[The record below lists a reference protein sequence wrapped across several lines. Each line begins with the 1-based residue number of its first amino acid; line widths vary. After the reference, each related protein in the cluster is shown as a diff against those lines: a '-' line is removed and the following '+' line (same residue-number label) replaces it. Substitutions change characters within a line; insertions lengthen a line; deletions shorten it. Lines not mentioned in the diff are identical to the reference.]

1 MSTNKTK
8 PTTRSVELFLDDL
21 IPEQRKKDSWTLYR
35 LMEKI
40 TGSQGVLWGT
50 SIIGFGDYH
59 YKYASGREGD
69 WFLTGFSP
77 RKNALTLYLMCDIS
91 HESIDFS
98 TLGKHKKGKGC
109 LYIKR
114 LDDVDLKALE
124 NIIKTS
130 ISLTVKKDQER
141 TSTFIPTLAVP
152 IFSHVP

>member
-21 IPEQRKKDSWTLYR
+21 IPEQRKNDSWTLYR

-130 ISLTVKKDQER
+130 ISLTVKKDQ
-141 TSTFIPTLAVP
+141 
-152 IFSHVP
+152 

>member
-21 IPEQRKKDSWTLYR
+21 IPEQRKKDSWTHYR

-50 SIIGFGDYH
+50 SMIGFGDYH
-59 YKYASGREGD
+59 YKYAIGREGD

-77 RKNALTLYLMCDIS
+77 RKNALTIYLMYDIS
-91 HESIDFS
+91 HISIDFS
-98 TLGKHKKGKGC
+98 TLGKHKKGKSC

-124 NIIKTS
+124 NIIKNS
-130 ISLTVKKDQER
+130 ISLTVNIDQ
-141 TSTFIPTLAVP
+141 
-152 IFSHVP
+152 

>member
-1 MSTNKTK
+1 MSNNKTK

-77 RKNALTLYLMCDIS
+77 RKNALILYLMCDIS

-124 NIIKTS
+124 DIIKTS
-130 ISLTVKKDQER
+130 ISLTVKKDQ
-141 TSTFIPTLAVP
+141 
-152 IFSHVP
+152 

>member
-8 PTTRSVELFLDDL
+8 PTTRSVELFLDNL
-21 IPEQRKKDSWTLYR
+21 IPKQRKKDSWTLYR

-91 HESIDFS
+91 HEFIDFS

-130 ISLTVKKDQER
+130 ISHTVKKDQ
-141 TSTFIPTLAVP
+141 
-152 IFSHVP
+152 

>member
-21 IPEQRKKDSWTLYR
+21 IPEQRKKDSWTLYL

-124 NIIKTS
+124 DIIKTS
-130 ISLTVKKDQER
+130 ISLTVKKDQ
-141 TSTFIPTLAVP
+141 
-152 IFSHVP
+152 

>member
-21 IPEQRKKDSWTLYR
+21 IPEKRKKDSWTLYR

-50 SIIGFGDYH
+50 STIGFGDYH

-91 HESIDFS
+91 HDSIDLS
-98 TLGKHKKGKGC
+98 TLGKHKKGKSC

-124 NIIKTS
+124 NIIKNS
-130 ISLTVKKDQER
+130 ISLTVNIDQ
-141 TSTFIPTLAVP
+141 
-152 IFSHVP
+152 

>member
-59 YKYASGREGD
+59 FKYASGREGD

-130 ISLTVKKDQER
+130 ISLTVKKDQ
-141 TSTFIPTLAVP
+141 
-152 IFSHVP
+152 

>member
-21 IPEQRKKDSWTLYR
+21 IPEKRKKDSWTLYL

-124 NIIKTS
+124 DIIKTS
-130 ISLTVKKDQER
+130 ILLTVKKDQ
-141 TSTFIPTLAVP
+141 
-152 IFSHVP
+152 

>member
-8 PTTRSVELFLDDL
+8 PTTRSVELFLDNL
-21 IPEQRKKDSWTLYR
+21 IPKQRKKDSWTLYR

-59 YKYASGREGD
+59 YKYGSGREGD

-77 RKNALTLYLMCDIS
+77 RKNTLTLYLMCDIS
-91 HESIDFS
+91 HEFIDFS
-98 TLGKHKKGKGC
+98 TLGKYKKGKGC

-130 ISLTVKKDQER
+130 ISHTVKKDQ
-141 TSTFIPTLAVP
+141 
-152 IFSHVP
+152 

>member
-21 IPEQRKKDSWTLYR
+21 IPEQRKKDSWTLY
-35 LMEKI
+35 LFMEKI

-114 LDDVDLKALE
+114 LDDLDLKALE
-124 NIIKTS
+124 DIIKTS
-130 ISLTVKKDQER
+130 ISLTVKKDQ
-141 TSTFIPTLAVP
+141 
-152 IFSHVP
+152 

>member
-8 PTTRSVELFLDDL
+8 PTTRSVELFLDNL
-21 IPEQRKKDSWTLYR
+21 ISKQRKKDSWTLYR

-59 YKYASGREGD
+59 YKYGSGREGD

-91 HESIDFS
+91 HEFIDFS

-130 ISLTVKKDQER
+130 ISHTVKKDQ
-141 TSTFIPTLAVP
+141 
-152 IFSHVP
+152 

>member
-21 IPEQRKKDSWTLYR
+21 IPEQRKKDSWTLYL

-69 WFLTGFSP
+69 WFLIGFSP

-124 NIIKTS
+124 DIIKTS
-130 ISLTVKKDQER
+130 ISLTVKKDQ
-141 TSTFIPTLAVP
+141 
-152 IFSHVP
+152 

>member
-8 PTTRSVELFLDDL
+8 PTTRSVELFLDNL
-21 IPEQRKKDSWTLYR
+21 IPKQRKKDSWTLYR

-59 YKYASGREGD
+59 YKYGSGREGD

-91 HESIDFS
+91 HEFIDFS

-130 ISLTVKKDQER
+130 ISLTVKKDQ
-141 TSTFIPTLAVP
+141 
-152 IFSHVP
+152 

>member
-59 YKYASGREGD
+59 YKYGSGREGD
-69 WFLTGFSP
+69 CFLTGFSP

-91 HESIDFS
+91 HEFIDFS

-130 ISLTVKKDQER
+130 ISLTVKKDQ
-141 TSTFIPTLAVP
+141 
-152 IFSHVP
+152 

>member
-8 PTTRSVELFLDDL
+8 PTTRSVELFLDNL
-21 IPEQRKKDSWTLYR
+21 IPKQRKKDSWTLYR

-59 YKYASGREGD
+59 YKYGSGREGD

-91 HESIDFS
+91 DEFIDFS

-130 ISLTVKKDQER
+130 ISHTVKKDQ
-141 TSTFIPTLAVP
+141 
-152 IFSHVP
+152 

>member
-59 YKYASGREGD
+59 YKYGSGREGD

-124 NIIKTS
+124 DIIKTS
-130 ISLTVKKDQER
+130 ISLTVKKDQ
-141 TSTFIPTLAVP
+141 
-152 IFSHVP
+152 

>member
-50 SIIGFGDYH
+50 SIIGFCDYH

-77 RKNALTLYLMCDIS
+77 RKNALILYLMCDIS

-124 NIIKTS
+124 DIIKTS
-130 ISLTVKKDQER
+130 ISLTVKKDQ
-141 TSTFIPTLAVP
+141 
-152 IFSHVP
+152 

>member
-77 RKNALTLYLMCDIS
+77 RKNALTLYLMCYIS

-114 LDDVDLKALE
+114 LGDVDLKALE

-130 ISLTVKKDQER
+130 ISLKVNKDQ
-141 TSTFIPTLAVP
+141 
-152 IFSHVP
+152 

>member
-21 IPEQRKKDSWTLYR
+21 IPEKRKKDSWTLYR

-50 SIIGFGDYH
+50 STIGFGDYH

-91 HESIDFS
+91 HDSIDLS
-98 TLGKHKKGKGC
+98 TLGKHKKGKSC

-130 ISLTVKKDQER
+130 ISLTVNKDQ
-141 TSTFIPTLAVP
+141 
-152 IFSHVP
+152 

>member
-8 PTTRSVELFLDDL
+8 PTTRSVELFLYNL
-21 IPEQRKKDSWTLYR
+21 IPKQRKKDSWTLYR

-59 YKYASGREGD
+59 YKYGSGREGD

-91 HESIDFS
+91 HEFIDFS
-98 TLGKHKKGKGC
+98 TLGKYKKGKGC

-130 ISLTVKKDQER
+130 ISFTVKKYQ
-141 TSTFIPTLAVP
+141 
-152 IFSHVP
+152 

>member
-130 ISLTVKKDQER
+130 ISLTVKKDQ
-141 TSTFIPTLAVP
+141 
-152 IFSHVP
+152 

>member
-8 PTTRSVELFLDDL
+8 PTTRSVKLFLDDL

-40 TGSQGVLWGT
+40 TSSQGVLWGT

-91 HESIDFS
+91 HQSIDFS
-98 TLGKHKKGKGC
+98 TLGKHKKGKDY

-114 LDDVDLKALE
+114 LDDVVLKALK

-130 ISLTVKKDQER
+130 FSPMVDKDQ
-141 TSTFIPTLAVP
+141 
-152 IFSHVP
+152 

>member
-35 LMEKI
+35 LMKKI

-130 ISLTVKKDQER
+130 ISLTVKKDQ
-141 TSTFIPTLAVP
+141 
-152 IFSHVP
+152 

>member
-8 PTTRSVELFLDDL
+8 PTTRSVELFLDNL
-21 IPEQRKKDSWTLYR
+21 IPKQRKKDSWTLYR

-59 YKYASGREGD
+59 YKYGSGREGD

-91 HESIDFS
+91 HEFIDFS

-124 NIIKTS
+124 DIIKTS
-130 ISLTVKKDQER
+130 ISLTVKKDQ
-141 TSTFIPTLAVP
+141 
-152 IFSHVP
+152 

>member
-8 PTTRSVELFLDDL
+8 PTTRSVKLFLDDL

-40 TGSQGVLWGT
+40 TSSQGVLWGT

-91 HESIDFS
+91 HQSIDFS
-98 TLGKHKKGKGC
+98 TLGKHKKGKGY

-114 LDDVDLKALE
+114 LDDVVLKALK
-124 NIIKTS
+124 NIIRTS
-130 ISLTVKKDQER
+130 ISPMVDKDQ
-141 TSTFIPTLAVP
+141 
-152 IFSHVP
+152 

>member
-8 PTTRSVELFLDDL
+8 PTTRSVELFLDNL
-21 IPEQRKKDSWTLYR
+21 IHKQRKKDSWTLYR

-59 YKYASGREGD
+59 YKYGSGREGD

-91 HESIDFS
+91 HEFIDFS

-130 ISLTVKKDQER
+130 ISHTVKKDQ
-141 TSTFIPTLAVP
+141 
-152 IFSHVP
+152 

>member
-1 MSTNKTK
+1 MIFVFYLQKLMSTNKTK

-91 HESIDFS
+91 HEFIDFS

-124 NIIKTS
+124 DIIKTS
-130 ISLTVKKDQER
+130 ISLTVKKDQ
-141 TSTFIPTLAVP
+141 
-152 IFSHVP
+152 